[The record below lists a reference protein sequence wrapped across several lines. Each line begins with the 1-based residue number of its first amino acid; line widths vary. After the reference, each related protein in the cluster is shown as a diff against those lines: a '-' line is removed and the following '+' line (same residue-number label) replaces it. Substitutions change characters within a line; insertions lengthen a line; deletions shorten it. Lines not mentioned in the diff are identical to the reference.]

1 MSLNTVCLRPMRRAD
16 IDALVDLLR
25 RTWYADGE
33 PQVQTMV
40 ARADLEFCLART
52 TTAIVAEY
60 RGRAVGV
67 ALGHINRKTG
77 GRFPVNRHHKT
88 ACKAMLRLMR
98 TTEGR
103 RGAHELMA
111 LGVEGELMS
120 AAARRQGH
128 TYDAEVILLILDRM
142 MQGSG
147 VGARLFEGMEQAFRQ
162 AGAQRY
168 FLYTNMGCNVGFYD
182 HRGLTRRVERV
193 VRAKGRSVT
202 TYYLYDSVL

>member
-1 MSLNTVCLRPMRRAD
+1 MSLNTMRLRPMRRAD
-16 IDALVDLLR
+16 VDELVDLLR
-25 RTWYADGE
+25 RTWYADGD

-60 RGRAVGV
+60 QEHPVGV
-67 ALGHINRKTG
+67 ALGHIDRKSG
-77 GRFPVNRHHKT
+77 GRFPVNRHHKA

-98 TTEGR
+98 TAEGR
-103 RGAHELMA
+103 RGAHELMV

-142 MQGSG
+142 IIPMTP
-147 VGARLFEGMEQAFRQ
+147 R
-162 AGAQRY
+162 
-168 FLYTNMGCNVGFYD
+168 
-182 HRGLTRRVERV
+182 
-193 VRAKGRSVT
+193 
-202 TYYLYDSVL
+202 

>member
-1 MSLNTVCLRPMRRAD
+1 MSLNTVRLRPMRRAD
-16 IDALVDLLR
+16 VDELVDLLR
-25 RTWYADGE
+25 RTWYADGD
-33 PQVQTMV
+33 PQTRTMV

-52 TTAIVAEY
+52 TTAIVTEY

-77 GRFPVNRHHKT
+77 GRFPVNRHHKA

-120 AAARRQGH
+120 ATARRQGH
-128 TYDAEVILLILDRM
+128 TYTLR
-142 MQGSG
+142 
-147 VGARLFEGMEQAFRQ
+147 
-162 AGAQRY
+162 
-168 FLYTNMGCNVGFYD
+168 
-182 HRGLTRRVERV
+182 
-193 VRAKGRSVT
+193 
-202 TYYLYDSVL
+202 